1 MTASHLFIDLI
12 LICFIILVYIYRL
25 AYQSKSRIF
34 FDPTWSGLSSWF
46 RSDCPVVRLH
56 VKYLYLTCIHFGF
69 AFETIAWKWTCW
81 PLWGSLGPGWLRM
94 LKIITLSRLICQHTL
109 AASHMPM
116 FNFSV
121 TAQCLHTLLCHVAYS
136 CVMKWRWCND
146 VPSQTLDINVIRLF
160 SSFRSFQKKVWS
172 LIPYFSEG
180 LLLAWSESKIF
191 AYSIWWLCSAK
202 GGCWRFRVLPPSC
215 FISYC

>member
-160 SSFRSFQKKVWS
+160 SSFRSFQKKS
-172 LIPYFSEG
+172 LVIDSVLFWRVTARLERIQNFRILNLMALFCKRWMLEIQS
-180 LLLAWSESKIF
+180 S
-191 AYSIWWLCSAK
+191 SAK
-202 GGCWRFRVLPPSC
+202 LF
-215 FISYC
+215 Y